1 MKNLTMGFK
10 FFNTVKLY
18 FETDNVSFGITFQQE
33 LRLK

>member
-18 FETDNVSFGITFQQE
+18 FETADVSFSIIFEQ
-33 LRLK
+33 